1 MSWLAVSLELDAAQ
15 AEQLSDALL
24 EAGALSVEIS
34 DAQAGSALE
43 SPIFGEPGG
52 DPDASWRINRVT
64 ALFDAESNAEAATRA
79 ALTSIGETSARA
91 LRISPVAEQDWVRAS
106 QQQFGPVQIS
116 SRLWIVPSWCSEPD
130 SSAINLRLDP
140 GLAFGTG
147 AHPTTW
153 QCLRWL
159 EAHLP
164 TGAGVLDYGCGSGV
178 LAIAA
183 KRLGAG
189 VVVGVDIDSNAV
201 KATREN
207 AAANAVEIHVTGPDT
222 VPPGPYDVVVANIL
236 SNPLKL
242 LAPALAAFSRPG
254 GSVVLAGILD
264 RQAAEVTAHYAQW
277 YDVQVASV
285 KEGWVCLAGARKSM
299 PD

>member
-1 MSWLAVSLELDAAQ
+1 MSWLAVSLELDASQ

-24 EAGALSVEIS
+24 EAGAVSVEIS

-52 DPDASWRINRVT
+52 NPDTSWRINRVT
-64 ALFDAESNAEAATRA
+64 ALFDAQTDAEAATRA
-79 ALTSIGETSARA
+79 ALTSIGEADVRPLRVSA
-91 LRISPVAEQDWVRAS
+91 VAEQDWVRAS
-106 QQQFGPVQIS
+106 QAQFGPVQIS
-116 SRLWIVPSWCSEPD
+116 SRLWIVPTWCEEPD
-130 SSAINLRLDP
+130 PAAINLRLDP

-159 EAHLP
+159 EVNLRA
-164 TGAGVLDYGCGSGV
+164 GAAVLDYGCGSGV

-189 VVVGVDIDSNAV
+189 AVVGVDIDPHAV
-201 KATREN
+201 LATREN
-207 AAANAVEIHVTGPDT
+207 AAANAAEIHATGPDT
-222 VPPGPYDVVVANIL
+222 APPGPYDVVVANIL

-242 LAPALAAFSRPG
+242 LAPVLGAFTRPG
-254 GSVVLAGILD
+254 GNVVLAGILD
-264 RQAAEVTAHYAQW
+264 RQAEELIAAYSRW
-277 YDVQVASV
+277 YDLQVASA
-285 KEGWVCLAGARKSM
+285 KDGWVCLSGTRKS
-299 PD
+299 

>member
-15 AEQLSDALL
+15 AERLSDALL
-24 EAGALSVEIS
+24 EAGAVSVEVS

-43 SPIFGEPGG
+43 SPIFGEPGA
-52 DPDASWRINRVT
+52 DPAATWTINRVT
-64 ALFDAESNAEAATRA
+64 ALFDASADAEAATRA
-79 ALTSIGETSARA
+79 ALASIGEAGARRLQVSA
-91 LRISPVAEQDWVRAS
+91 VAEQDWVRAS

-116 SRLWIVPSWCSEPD
+116 SRLWVVPSWCAETDPA
-130 SSAINLRLDP
+130 AINLRLDP

-159 EAHLP
+159 EANLAA
-164 TGAGVLDYGCGSGV
+164 GASILDYGCGSGV

-183 KRLGAG
+183 RRLGAG
-189 VVVGVDIDSNAV
+189 TAVGVDIDPHAIQ
-201 KATREN
+201 AAREN
-207 AAANAVEIHVTGPDT
+207 AAANAVEILVTDPDT

-242 LAPALAAFSRPG
+242 LAPVLAAFTRPG
-254 GSVVLAGILD
+254 GHVVLAGVLD
-264 RQAAEVTAHYAQW
+264 RQGAEVMAVYVQW
-277 YDVQVASV
+277 FEMQVASTQD
-285 KEGWVCLAGARKSM
+285 GWACLAGTRK
-299 PD
+299 P